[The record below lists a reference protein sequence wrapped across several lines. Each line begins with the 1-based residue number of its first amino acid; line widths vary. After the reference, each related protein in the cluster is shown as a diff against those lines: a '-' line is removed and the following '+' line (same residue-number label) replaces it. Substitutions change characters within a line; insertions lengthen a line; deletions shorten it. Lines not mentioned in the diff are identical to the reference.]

1 VAYASTRGLVL
12 GCWNDAFTTFAEG
25 DVFPG
30 YSWRELR
37 NGARERKRHG
47 VLCHSAIE
55 LQSTIGCAY
64 DCTYCPYGAFVCAR
78 LDVEHVPLTARCRS
92 CNAEFH
98 VVGYAFSCKRC
109 DSPEIEIVSGRELM
123 IEDIDLEV

>member
-1 VAYASTRGLVL
+1 MHEVSICESIIDILKDEAEKNGAKKVNSVHMKVGEMAGVVEDALRFAFEVVAKGTL
-12 GCWNDAFTTFAEG
+12 AEG
-25 DVFPG
+25 
-30 YSWRELR
+30 
-37 NGARERKRHG
+37 
-47 VLCHSAIE
+47 
-55 LQSTIGCAY
+55 
-64 DCTYCPYGAFVCAR
+64 AR